1 MSSWTY
7 DLWTQDDSVN
17 SGLPYVTDAS
27 YPVETN
33 FFNIELFWDLTTPY
47 PIPLYLQWIDSI
59 DYDQVF
65 TLFDINDYNFGLPKA
80 SKCDFGK
87 FGAFYNCENLT
98 SITIPP
104 TVTYIEY
111 YSLQGTGVTSIK
123 IAPDCFYYK
132 DGLPDNC
139 TVSFYNA
146 LFDSVEFPNGVIDHG
161 QFFVGV
167 SPMQILNNSEIR
179 IKVIDGS
186 AEYVRK
192 VKWYEYE
199 NIDTTQEAQGL
210 IGTIIFK
217 SIDGSVVLTKQIE
230 YDVIPAPTALFGG
243 SNTNPPD
250 NDNPN
255 DEEENN

>member
-1 MSSWTY
+1 MWTEGY
-7 DLWTQDDSVN
+7 WTQDDTIN
-17 SGLPYVTDAS
+17 DGLPYVTDAGVS
-27 YPVETN
+27 PATDFTNMDLYWYLDTEFPV
-33 FFNIELFWDLTTPY
+33 PY
-47 PIPLYLQWIDSI
+47 YATYIDHV
-59 DYDQVF
+59 DYDKIYTVF
-65 TLFDINDYNFGLPKA
+65 SISNNNFGMPTP
-80 SKCDFGK
+80 SKMDFGK
-87 FGAFYNCENLT
+87 FGAFYNCGNLT

-104 TVTYIEY
+104 TVTFIEY
-111 YSLQGTGVTSIK
+111 YSLQGTSITSIK

-146 LFDSVEFPNGVIDHG
+146 IFDSVEFPNGVVDHG

-186 AEYVRK
+186 AEYIRK
-192 VKWYEYE
+192 VKWYQYE
-199 NIDTTQEAQGL
+199 NIDTTQEAQGQ

-243 SNTNPPD
+243 INTNPPD
-250 NDNPN
+250 NDNP
-255 DEEENN
+255 DSEEENN